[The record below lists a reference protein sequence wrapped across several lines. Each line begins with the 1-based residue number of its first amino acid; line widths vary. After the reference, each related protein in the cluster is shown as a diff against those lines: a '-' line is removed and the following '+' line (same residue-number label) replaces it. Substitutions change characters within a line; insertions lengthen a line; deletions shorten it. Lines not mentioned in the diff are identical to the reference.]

1 MVEGGGEK
9 GWWRK
14 FGGREEGRRDI
25 EEGGKWREV
34 DGGNFLKNNGSVE

>member
-1 MVEGGGEK
+1 MGRRAGGGSLEE
-9 GWWRK
+9 
-14 FGGREEGRRDI
+14 EEGRRDI